1 MHNTR
6 TQCNCTFEAGASNN
20 TSLHCSNTE
29 HAGGMQDSR
38 HSPTRDTR
46 DDRAEEGKVKVLSTL
61 DITLGGEVGWE
72 GTACAGTKNHTHV
85 LL

>member
-1 MHNTR
+1 
-6 TQCNCTFEAGASNN
+6 
-20 TSLHCSNTE
+20 
-29 HAGGMQDSR
+29 MQDSR